1 MRAVVSKFGGSSIA
15 NAGQFKR
22 ILGIIRAS
30 PARRCAVLSAPGT
43 DENHCKKVTE
53 LLEACWQHRDEPSQ
67 LDRAA
72 EKVAKRFREIA
83 DGLSLP
89 SQDDLVLREVVE
101 AVHISL
107 PHTLS
112 RGEYLCARLFSLY
125 SGIPMVDAAEVV
137 AFDGDMLDCER
148 TRTNFDE
155 LERRFDRVIL
165 PGFYGSDLA
174 GQKIHVFP
182 RNGSDITGAV
192 AAADMDAGL
201 YENWTDVP
209 GLMTADPSVVPEAR
223 LIPLVGYRQ
232 MRAMSRAG
240 ARVLHP
246 DSLDPVAM
254 AGIPT
259 RLRDT
264 TRPDAFGTLIDERFD
279 RTVPALAL
287 NKRAI
292 LPYSSNEYAACVTVF
307 GLSAK
312 RVRAAAREF
321 EPMYV
326 CKEAQ
331 SVRVYVEASRGED
344 CLRGMHRALI
354 E

>member
-15 NAGQFKR
+15 NAVQFKR

-43 DENHCKKVTE
+43 DENHSEKVTE
-53 LLEACWQHRDEPSQ
+53 LLEACWQRRDEPAQ
-67 LDRAA
+67 LERAA
-72 EKVAKRFREIA
+72 NRVAERFREIA
-83 DGLSLP
+83 GALSLP
-89 SQDDLVLREVVE
+89 SQDDLVLREVV
-101 AVHISL
+101 AAAHISL

-137 AFDGDMLDCER
+137 AFDGDILDIER
-148 TRTNFDE
+148 TRRNFDE
-155 LERRFDRVIL
+155 LSRRFDRVIL
-165 PGFYGSDLA
+165 PGFYGSDRA
-174 GQKIHVFP
+174 GQIHVFP

-312 RVRAAAREF
+312 RVRAAAREYA
-321 EPMYV
+321 PMYV
-326 CKEAQ
+326 SKEAQ
-331 SVRVYVEASRGED
+331 SVRVYVETSRGED